1 MKTIR
6 KWGPRLAVGS
16 AALMATTMLSP
27 VTALA
32 QDSESVLGEII
43 VTAQKRSENLQD
55 VPISIDVLGQEQL
68 EQLHL
73 TDFTDFAIYLPA
85 VSFQTY
91 GPGVG
96 SVYMRGVASGG
107 DGNHSGSLPSVGMYL
122 DEQPITTIQ
131 GALDI
136 HVYDVARVEA
146 LAGPQGTLYGASSQ
160 AGTVRIITNKPN
172 PAGFEAGFDVE
183 VNTVAHGEE
192 GYGIEGFL
200 NQPLADNIAV
210 RLVGWAGHDAGY
222 IDNVYTERTYPSSG
236 ITDNNA
242 AFVEEDY
249 NSSDTYGAR
258 AALRIE
264 LNDEWT
270 VTPTI
275 MGQVQTANGFFGTDP
290 TVGDLAVGH
299 FNPEG
304 SEDRWYQAALTV
316 EGRIGSFDVTYAGAH
331 MQRTFESE
339 SDYSDYAYFYDTL
352 FGYGAYFTDDAGDMV
367 NPSQYIQGLDRFTK
381 DSHEIRIQSPQDQR
395 FRFVGGLFYQA
406 QEHRII
412 QDYRV
417 DGIGDAISVT
427 GHPGTIWYTGQI
439 REDTDTAVF
448 GELSFDLTDRLTL
461 TGGLRAFR
469 AENSLRGFF
478 GYSAGFSSGTG
489 EAACFSPESVLDSP
503 CTNLDKSVEEED
515 IVPRFNVNFDIND
528 DTLVYATYSEGYRP
542 GGINR
547 RGSLPPYQSD
557 YLKNYEVGWKMMLA
571 DGALRFNGAAYIQEW
586 TNFQFSILGQSGL
599 TEIKNAGQAE
609 VSGIE
614 TDITWAPMEGLTFTA
629 AGAYINS
636 ELTENFCGYVDANGD
651 PETNCPS
658 PEAPE
663 GTRLP
668 ITPKFKG
675 NLIARY
681 EFDFAGMPAHVQGS
695 VVHQTSAPSDLRVAA
710 NAITGDLPAYTLVDL
725 SAGLEGLSGW
735 TIEAY
740 VKNLFDEEGQLSR
753 FAQCAEAVCGA
764 QTYFIPTQPRTVGL
778 KFGRRF

>member
-1 MKTIR
+1 MTMR
-6 KWGPRLAVGS
+6 RWGPRVAVGS
-16 AALMATTMLSP
+16 AALMATTMLWP
-27 VTALA
+27 VSAARA
-32 QDSESVLGEII
+32 QQAESNLGEII

-55 VPISIDVLGQEQL
+55 VPISIDVLGEETL
-68 EQLHL
+68 EQLNL
-73 TDFTDFAIYLPA
+73 VNFTDFALYLPA

-136 HVYDVARVEA
+136 HLYDVARVEA

-160 AGTVRIITNKPN
+160 AGTVRIITNKPD
-172 PAGFEAGFDVE
+172 ASGFEAGFDVE
-183 VNTVAHGEE
+183 ANTVAHGSE
-192 GYGIEGFL
+192 GYVLEGFV
-200 NQPLADNIAV
+200 NQPLADNMAV
-210 RLVGWAGHDAGY
+210 RLVGWARHDAGY

-236 ITDNNA
+236 ITDDNA
-242 AFVEEDY
+242 ELVEEDY
-249 NSSDTYGAR
+249 NDSDTYGAR

-270 VTPTI
+270 VTPAI
-275 MGQVQTANGFFGTDP
+275 MGQVQKSGGFFGSDP

-299 FNPEG
+299 FNPE
-304 SEDRWYQAALTV
+304 SADDRWYQAALTV

-339 SDYSDYAYFYDTL
+339 LDYSDYAYFYDTL
-352 FGYGAYFTDDAGDMV
+352 FGYGAYFVDDAGDMI
-367 NPSQYIQGLDRFTK
+367 NPSQYIVGLDRFAK

-412 QDYRV
+412 QDYRIN
-417 DGIGDAISVT
+417 GLGDQIAVS
-427 GHPGTIWYTGQI
+427 GHPDTIWYTGQI
-439 REDTDTAVF
+439 REDTDMAVF
-448 GELSFDLTDRLTL
+448 GELSFDVTERLTL

-478 GYSAGFSSGTG
+478 GYGAGFSGSTG

-515 IVPRFNVNFDIND
+515 IVPRFNATFDID
-528 DTLVYATYSEGYRP
+528 DDKLIYVTYSEGYRP

-557 YLKNYEVGWKMMLA
+557 YLKNYEFGWKTVLF
-571 DGALRFNGAAYIQEW
+571 DGAVRFNGAAYIQEW

-609 VSGIE
+609 VKGIE
-614 TDITWAPMEGLTFTA
+614 TDITWAPVEGLTFTA
-629 AGAYINS
+629 ATAYIDS
-636 ELTENFCGYVDANGD
+636 ELTENFCGYVNADGD
-651 PETNCPS
+651 PETDCPT
-658 PEAPE
+658 PEAPA

-668 ITPKFKG
+668 ITPRFKG
-675 NLIARY
+675 NLVARY
-681 EFDFAGMPAHVQGS
+681 EWDVAGMTANVQAS
-695 VVHQTSAPSDLRVAA
+695 LVHQTSAPTDLRVFA
-710 NAITGDLPAYTLVDL
+710 NSITGDLPAYTLVDL
-725 SAGLEGLSGW
+725 AAGLESPAGW
-735 TIEAY
+735 TVGAY
-740 VKNLFDEEGQLSR
+740 VRNLFDEEGQMSR
-753 FAQCAEAVCGA
+753 FAQCAESVCGA
-764 QTYFIPTQPRTVGL
+764 QTYFIPTQPRTFGI